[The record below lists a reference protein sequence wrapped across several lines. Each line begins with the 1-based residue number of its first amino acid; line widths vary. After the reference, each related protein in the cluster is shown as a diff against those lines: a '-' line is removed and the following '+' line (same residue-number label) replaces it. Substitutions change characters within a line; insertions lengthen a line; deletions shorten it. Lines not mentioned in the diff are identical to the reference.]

1 MAASHRAE
9 KRFCG
14 GIDVGGTK
22 LSCALFT
29 RQGEMLVR
37 RKMRTNPKG
46 GEEAAEQVLRA
57 IGSLEIAAREKGGGL
72 LAVGICV
79 PGIACR
85 KGGLVWAPNIRNWDL
100 FPLGERLRKN
110 SRVPIF
116 LDSDRSAYILGEQWR
131 GAASG
136 ARHAVFLAV
145 GTGIGAGIFI
155 DGRVCRGSDGI
166 AGAVGWFALQPEF
179 KPEYASMGC
188 FEAEASGNSLA
199 RKAARL
205 WEGGEPSLIKEL
217 SGGRAEKAT
226 AEIVVKAARRGDPP
240 ARRLIGDAVAYI
252 SMGVANLVSMLN
264 PEVVILGGGLMQAAD
279 LLLEPIREK
288 FQTWAQPLAAG
299 KVRIEISRLGED
311 AGLFGAGKLA
321 WESVKNRD

>member
-1 MAASHRAE
+1 MAVRLRAE

-22 LSCALFT
+22 LSYALFT

-37 RKMRTNPKG
+37 RKMKTNPAG
-46 GEEAAEQVLRA
+46 GEKAAGQVLRA

-72 LAVGICV
+72 SAVGICV

-100 FPLGERLRKN
+100 FPLGERIREN
-110 SRVPIF
+110 TRVPVF

-145 GTGIGAGIFI
+145 GTGIGAGILI
-155 DGRVCRGSDGI
+155 DGRVCRGNDDI

-179 KPEYASMGC
+179 RPEYASMGC

-205 WEGGEPSLIKEL
+205 WEDGVTSLIKEL
-217 SGGRAEKAT
+217 SGGRVEEVT
-226 AEIVVKAARRGDPP
+226 AETVVEAARKGDPQ
-240 ARRLIGDAVAYI
+240 ARRLIGEAVAYI
-252 SMGVANLVSMLN
+252 SMGVANLVSTLN
-264 PEVVILGGGLMQAAD
+264 PEIVILGGGLMQAAD
-279 LLLEPIREK
+279 LFLEQIREK

-299 KVRIEISRLGED
+299 NVRIEISRLGED

-321 WESVKNRD
+321 WESAENRD